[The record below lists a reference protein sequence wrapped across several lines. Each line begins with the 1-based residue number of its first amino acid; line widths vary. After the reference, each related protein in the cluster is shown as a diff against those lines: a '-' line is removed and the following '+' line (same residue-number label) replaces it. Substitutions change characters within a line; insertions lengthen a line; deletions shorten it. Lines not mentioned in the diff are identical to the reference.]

1 MSSYDAFNQRKH
13 YNKNYRNRFHNN
25 KNIPKIITPKIYED
39 AKEIIRKYEW
49 DKPLE
54 DAGGKYTP
62 APPSPSLYP
71 RTSPKNRDRSETHDS
86 FVSTPADDIYNTRY
100 SPELLDGNEAL
111 LREKIM
117 LEKPIINVDL
127 FDIKTGTSFL
137 TTNFKP
143 LASPAFRIEEII
155 IDDEI
160 KNIQD
165 LIKLANKYETFNP
178 TKKYTINLQKLHKII
193 PHLKELDTMTGM
205 NDVKSGLITQLMYFL
220 QGFPC
225 THMLH
230 TVIEGPPGVG
240 KSCLGKILSK
250 IYVDLECIKTD
261 VKPESIEEEG
271 PMNMIKILSSL
282 KIPEDIPKSKFK
294 IVKRSDL
301 IGQHVG
307 HTAIKTQ
314 KIINEC
320 YGGVLFIDEA
330 YSLANDDG
338 FSKECINTL
347 NQNLSEN
354 GDKFICI
361 IAGYSAALEGFFA
374 MNSGLSRR
382 FPFRYSINKY
392 SGKELYEMLIKKI
405 NNEKYTISVDFN
417 MEKFIDDN
425 KDNFPNY
432 GGDIETL
439 FFHIKM
445 EHSKRVFGKSITLR
459 NIFTKDDIIN
469 GYNQLNKNKV
479 KEDKSYNH
487 IYN

>member
-1 MSSYDAFNQRKH
+1 MSNYDAFNQRKH
-13 YNKNYRNRFHNN
+13 YSKNYKNRFYN
-25 KNIPKIITPKIYED
+25 KNIPKVITPKIYED

-54 DAGGKYTP
+54 DIGGKYTP
-62 APPSPSLYP
+62 APPSPSLYA
-71 RTSPKNRDRSETHDS
+71 RSSPKGRDRSETHES
-86 FVSTPADDIYNTRY
+86 FVSTPGDDLYQARY
-100 SPELLDGNEAL
+100 SPELLNGNESL

-117 LEKPIINVDL
+117 LEKPIIDVDL
-127 FDIKTGTSFL
+127 FDIKSGTSFL
-137 TTNFKP
+137 KTTFKP
-143 LASPAFRIEEII
+143 LASPAYRLEEII

-165 LIKLANKYETFNP
+165 LIKLANKYETYNP
-178 TKKYTINLQKLHKII
+178 MKKYSINLQKLHKIT
-193 PHLKELDTMTGM
+193 PYLKELDEMIGM
-205 NDVKSGLITQLMYFL
+205 NDVKTRLITQLLYFL

-250 IYVDLECIKTD
+250 IYIDLECIKTD
-261 VKPESIEEEG
+261 VKPELIEEEG
-271 PMNMIKILSSL
+271 PMNMIKIFSSL
-282 KIPEDIPKSKFK
+282 KTSEDAPKSKFK

-382 FPFRYSINKY
+382 FPFRYNINKY
-392 SGKELYEMLIKKI
+392 SGKELYEILIKKI
-405 NNEKYTISVDFN
+405 NQENYIISSDFSLD
-417 MEKFIDDN
+417 KFIEEN

-445 EHSKRVFGKSITLR
+445 EHSKRVFGKAVTLR
-459 NIFTKDDIIN
+459 NIFTKDDIVN
-469 GYNQLNKNKV
+469 GYNQLNKNKIKQDV
-479 KEDKSYNH
+479 SHHYMYN
-487 IYN
+487 

>member
-1 MSSYDAFNQRKH
+1 MSSYDAFNQK
-13 YNKNYRNRFHNN
+13 KNYK
-25 KNIPKIITPKIYED
+25 KNHRRRYYIPPTKNTNVVVDSKDIITKN
-39 AKEIIRKYEW
+39 KW
-49 DKPLE
+49 DKPVDLK
-54 DAGGKYTP
+54 DDIAGKYTP
-62 APPSPSLYP
+62 MPPSPGLFP
-71 RTSPKNRDRSETHDS
+71 RSSPTRDRSGTHDS
-86 FVSTPADDIYNTRY
+86 FASHVDEILHSRY
-100 SPELLDGNEAL
+100 SPEILEQEI
-111 LREKIM
+111 REKIM
-117 LEKPIINVDL
+117 LEKPIINVNL

-137 TTNFKP
+137 KSSFRPVSSPIFKV
-143 LASPAFRIEEII
+143 EEII

-160 KNIQD
+160 KNISD
-165 LIKLANKYETFNP
+165 LIKLANKYP
-178 TKKYTINLQKLHKII
+178 IIDSTKKYSINIIKLHKII
-193 PHLKELDTMTGM
+193 PHLKELDAMIGM
-205 NDVKSGLITQLMYFL
+205 NDVKTGLITQILYFL

-261 VKPESIEEEG
+261 VKPEVITEEEG
-271 PMNMIKILSSL
+271 PMNMMKMLSSL
-282 KIPEDIPKSKFK
+282 KISEENSKSKFK
-294 IVKRSDL
+294 VVKRSDL

-314 KIINEC
+314 KVINEC

-361 IAGYSAALEGFFA
+361 IAGYPNALNEFFA

-382 FPFRYSINKY
+382 FPFRYRIDKY
-392 SGKELYEMLIKKI
+392 TGKELYEILINKI
-405 NNEKYTISVDFN
+405 NKEKYIISTDFKL
-417 MEKFIDDN
+417 EKFIEEN

-432 GGDIETL
+432 GGDIDTL

-445 EHSKRVFGKSITLR
+445 EHSKRVFGKLTALR
-459 NIFTKDDIIN
+459 NIFTKDDIVN
-469 GYNQLNKNKV
+469 GYNQLNKNKI
-479 KEDKSYNH
+479 KEDTSYH
-487 IYN
+487 YIYN

>member
-1 MSSYDAFNQRKH
+1 MSNYDAFNRGKH
-13 YNKNYRNRFHNN
+13 YNKKNRNNRNRYYN
-25 KNIPKIITPKIYED
+25 KSFPDVIKHEMYED
-39 AKEIIRKYEW
+39 AKEIIRRYEW

-54 DAGGKYTP
+54 DVGGKYTP
-62 APPSPSLYP
+62 VPPSPNLRS
-71 RTSPKNRDRSETHDS
+71 SPKYRDRSETHDS
-86 FVSTPADDIYNTRY
+86 LASTPADEIFNARY

-111 LREKIM
+111 VREKMM
-117 LEKPIINVDL
+117 LDKPIINVDL
-127 FDIKTGTSFL
+127 FDIKTGKSFIKS
-137 TTNFKP
+137 NFIPIK
-143 LASPAFRIEEII
+143 SSSFNSEEVIIE
-155 IDDEI
+155 DEI

-165 LIKLANKYETFNP
+165 LIKLGKKYEKFNE
-178 TKKYTINLQKLHKII
+178 TTHYSINMKKLMKII
-193 PHLKELDTMTGM
+193 PHLQELDAMIGM
-205 NDVKSGLITQLMYFL
+205 NEVKTALITQLMYFL
-220 QGFPC
+220 QDFPC
-225 THMLH
+225 NHMLH

-250 IYVDLECIKTD
+250 IYVDLECIKSD
-261 VKPESIEEEG
+261 EKPEPIEEEG
-271 PMNMIKILSSL
+271 PMNMMKILSM
-282 KIPEDIPKSKFK
+282 KMQEDIPKPKFR

-361 IAGYSAALEGFFA
+361 IAGYPAALEGFFA

-382 FPFRYSINKY
+382 FPFRYNINKY
-392 SGKELYEMLIKKI
+392 TGKELYEILLNKI
-405 NNEKYTISVDFN
+405 NKEKYKISNDFN
-417 MEKFIDDN
+417 LEKFIEEN

-432 GGDIETL
+432 GGDIDTL

-445 EHSKRVFGKSITLR
+445 EHSKRLFGKALALR
-459 NIFTKDDIIN
+459 YILIKDDIMN
-469 GYNQLNKNKV
+469 GYNQFKNNKT
-479 KEDKSYNH
+479 KEDVSHHYMYN
-487 IYN
+487 

>member
-1 MSSYDAFNQRKH
+1 MSSYDAFNQKKNYKKNNRRRH
-13 YNKNYRNRFHNN
+13 YNHIPPFKNT
-25 KNIPKIITPKIYED
+25 IIVD
-39 AKEIIRKYEW
+39 SKEIITKNKW
-49 DKPLE
+49 DKPVDLK
-54 DAGGKYTP
+54 DDIAGKYTP
-62 APPSPSLYP
+62 MPQSPGLFP
-71 RTSPKNRDRSETHDS
+71 RSSPLTRDRSETHES
-86 FVSTPADDIYNTRY
+86 FTSTHVDEILYSRY
-100 SPELLDGNEAL
+100 SPELLEQEI
-111 LREKIM
+111 REKIM
-117 LEKPIINVDL
+117 LEKPIINVNL
-127 FDIKTGTSFL
+127 FDVKTGTSFL
-137 TTNFKP
+137 KSSFKP
-143 LASPAFRIEEII
+143 LVSPTFEVEEII
-155 IDDEI
+155 IEDEI
-160 KNIQD
+160 RNISD
-165 LIKLANKYETFNP
+165 LIKLAHKYPIIDP
-178 TKKYTINLQKLHKII
+178 TKRYSINMIKLHKII
-193 PHLKELDTMTGM
+193 PHLKELDAMIGI
-205 NDVKSGLITQLMYFL
+205 NDVKTGLITQLLYFI

-261 VKPESIEEEG
+261 VKPEVITEEEG
-271 PMNMIKILSSL
+271 PMNMMKMFSSL
-282 KIPEDIPKSKFK
+282 KISENIPKSKFK

-361 IAGYSAALEGFFA
+361 IAGYPNALNEFFA

-382 FPFRYSINKY
+382 FPFRYTIDKY
-392 SGKELYEMLIKKI
+392 TGKELYEILINKI
-405 NNEKYTISVDFN
+405 NKEKYIISTDFN
-417 MEKFIDDN
+417 LEKFIEEN

-432 GGDIETL
+432 GGDIDTL

-445 EHSKRVFGKSITLR
+445 EHSKRVFGKSTTLR
-459 NIFTKDDIIN
+459 NTFTKDDIVN
-469 GYNQLNKNKV
+469 GYNQLNKNKIKQDFSHV
-479 KEDKSYNH
+479 HMYN
-487 IYN
+487 